1 MPVLCRR
8 LVKVIVLYMVD
19 FGIQKVDSI
28 SIANYLYRYRERPI
42 RMNDYKEP
50 KTRVEKKGR
59 GQKKTGPYSA
69 KHVRLAEAAR
79 QAKPKK

>member
-1 MPVLCRR
+1 M
-8 LVKVIVLYMVD
+8 IVLYLVS
-19 FGIQKVDSI
+19 FGFQKVDSI
-28 SIANYLYRYRERPI
+28 WTANYIYSYRERPI
-42 RMNDYKEP
+42 RMYDDKDP

-79 QAKPKK
+79 QAKPKPKK